1 VIAPVLR
8 LRSITNLRFDPKQLC
23 PVAFPVV
30 KLTHYPAVTLAAGDV
45 PHYDR
50 EISGGDGANRVTD
63 SHYARY
69 RLVADRERRR

>member
-1 VIAPVLR
+1 M
-8 LRSITNLRFDPKQLC
+8 
-23 PVAFPVV
+23 V